1 MTPKGIGLS
10 ADVQEYL
17 VAHGAGLDPIARE
30 LIDVTAG
37 LGPLSRMQIA
47 PEQAAF
53 MTMLT
58 RLLDVRF
65 AVEVGTFTG
74 FSALSIAR
82 GLPPGGRL
90 LCCDVSD
97 EWVGI
102 GQPFWEKAGVADR
115 IEVVIAPAS
124 ETLAALP
131 DDPPIDLAF
140 IDADKRSYKIYYEE
154 ILRRLSPK
162 GLILVDNVLWGGR
175 VADPVADVD
184 QDPDTAHIRE
194 FNAAVVADPRTA
206 QVMLPIADGLT
217 LITHA
222 AGSLAPNH

>member
-1 MTPKGIGLS
+1 MNPKSIGLS

-17 VAHGAGLDPIARE
+17 VAHGAGIDSIAQE
-30 LIDVTAG
+30 LIDVTAE
-37 LGPLSRMQIA
+37 LGRISGMQIA
-47 PEQAAF
+47 PEQGAF

-74 FSALSIAR
+74 YSALSIAR
-82 GLPPGGRL
+82 GLAPGGRL

-97 EWVGI
+97 EWVSI
-102 GQPFWEKAGVADR
+102 GRPFWERAGVAER
-115 IEVVIAPAS
+115 IEVVIAPAA

-140 IDADKRSYKIYYEE
+140 INADKRSYKTYYEE
-154 ILRRLSPK
+154 IVRRLSPK
-162 GLILVDNVLWGGR
+162 GIILVDNVLWAGR
-175 VADPVADVD
+175 VADPDADLEEN
-184 QDPDTAHIRE
+184 PDTANIRE
-194 FNAAVVADPRTA
+194 FNASVVADPRTT
-206 QVMLPIADGLT
+206 QVMLPISDGLT

-222 AGSLAPNH
+222 P